1 VFSSGP
7 LFDALRATMS
17 IPGVFAP
24 LRLGE
29 QVLVD
34 GGLLNNIPIDVV
46 KRMGAEVINR
56 GRPRDAR
63 FRRRLR

>member
-1 VFSSGP
+1 VFPAGL
-7 LFDALRATMS
+7 LFRRPARHHVD
-17 IPGVFAP
+17 PGVFAP

-46 KRMGAEVINR
+46 KEMGAWR
-56 GRPRDAR
+56 
-63 FRRRLR
+63 